1 MSFRAVHWALH
12 EVRGVSRA
20 HKILLILLSEYADDE
35 DVAWPSQ
42 DTLADV
48 LECSVSTVRRT
59 TRDLEAWGLLE
70 RAERWVMD
78 DDGNPHRASNVY
90 RLNVGALPSGLG
102 GPAAP
107 PRGPRRPS
115 GRASRPAPGGG
126 ETAGRPIPVKMSGIE
141 EAGTKVPVDNLS
153 DLGLS
158 VGNSHTGQNDRYRAY
173 TSQNRPP
180 YRSPWVTGISTP
192 NHQENHQTGPDQ
204 EGDPPGRGPGASG
217 RVGSGREDADTGG
230 DDADG
235 ASSSTSSAG
244 GRGPAPVAG
253 GPPGPGAGASG
264 GGLSEGAA
272 GLLGACLPE
281 SMRVLDAAGAREVA
295 GLLRERV
302 DGGWRPSEIR
312 RVMDQRLPE
321 RYGRLASL
329 VAYRLRANVDP
340 GAAPRVLEAAAGRER
355 AEAARRRA
363 EAVAG
368 PSRPRDRVFER
379 ALREAREQ
387 LPGASRL
394 DQARRAGEL
403 VEEWRARGAVGREGA
418 VRGG

>member
-1 MSFRAVHWALH
+1 MGER
-12 EVRGVSRA
+12 
-20 HKILLILLSEYADDE
+20 
-35 DVAWPSQ
+35 
-42 DTLADV
+42 
-48 LECSVSTVRRT
+48 TVRRHIKT
-59 TRDLEAWGLLE
+59 LRELGLVTPRVRSSTRGRRSNGYQLHIGFSLGSGQPANLAGCGDLLDGEPADSSEKQGDFVDIPATGQIGRLRKRPDWPVAQEANGGRSLEANG
-70 RAERWVMD
+70 
-78 DDGNPHRASNVY
+78 G
-90 RLNVGALPSGLG
+90 RLHI
-102 GPAAP
+102 
-107 PRGPRRPS
+107 
-115 GRASRPAPGGG
+115 GR
-126 ETAGRPIPVKMSGIE
+126 TTIK
-141 EAGTKVPVDNLS
+141 
-153 DLGLS
+153 
-158 VGNSHTGQNDRYRAY
+158 
-173 TSQNRPP
+173 
-180 YRSPWVTGISTP
+180 
-192 NHQENHQTGPDQ
+192 NHQTGPDQ
-204 EGDPPGRGPGASG
+204 EGDPAGRGPGASG

-235 ASSSTSSAG
+235 ASSSPSSAG

-281 SMRVLDAAGAREVA
+281 SMRALDAAGAREVA

-363 EAVAG
+363 KALTG
-368 PSRPRDRVFER
+368 PSRPRDQVFER
-379 ALREAREQ
+379 ALRKAREQ

-403 VEEWRARGAVGREGA
+403 VEEWRGRGAVGREGA

>member
-1 MSFRAVHWALH
+1 MPKFVLMAL
-12 EVRGVSRA
+12 A
-20 HKILLILLSEYADDE
+20 DQADDRGYC
-35 DVAWPSQ
+35 WPSQ
-42 DTLADV
+42 QLIAQKV
-48 LECSVSTVRRT
+48 AMGERTVRRHIKT
-59 TRDLEAWGLLE
+59 LRELGLVTPRVRSSTRGRRSNGYQLHIGFSLGSGQPANLAGCGDLLDGEPADSSEKQGDFVDIPATGQSGRLRKRPDWPVAQEANGGRSLEANG
-70 RAERWVMD
+70 
-78 DDGNPHRASNVY
+78 G
-90 RLNVGALPSGLG
+90 RLHI
-102 GPAAP
+102 
-107 PRGPRRPS
+107 
-115 GRASRPAPGGG
+115 GR
-126 ETAGRPIPVKMSGIE
+126 TTIK
-141 EAGTKVPVDNLS
+141 
-153 DLGLS
+153 
-158 VGNSHTGQNDRYRAY
+158 
-173 TSQNRPP
+173 
-180 YRSPWVTGISTP
+180 
-192 NHQENHQTGPDQ
+192 NHQTGPDQ

-235 ASSSTSSAG
+235 ASSSPSSAG

-363 EAVAG
+363 EALTG